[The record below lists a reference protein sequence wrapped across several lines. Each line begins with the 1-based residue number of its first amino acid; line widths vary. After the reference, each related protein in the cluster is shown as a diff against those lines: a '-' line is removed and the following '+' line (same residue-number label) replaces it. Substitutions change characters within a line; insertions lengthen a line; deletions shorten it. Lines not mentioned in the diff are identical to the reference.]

1 MAKNVDIIEPAD
13 THCWGRL
20 VFLQPLPT
28 IHSSHQSLEQMH
40 WFEAIFKMFARAV
53 FEAIEVKG
61 GRMVK
66 EGDFEAEKIQII
78 RKNSD
83 IQLSF
88 YVL

>member
-1 MAKNVDIIEPAD
+1 
-13 THCWGRL
+13 
-20 VFLQPLPT
+20 
-28 IHSSHQSLEQMH
+28 
-40 WFEAIFKMFARAV
+40 MFARAV

-66 EGDFEAEKIQII
+66 EGNFKAEKIQII

>member
-1 MAKNVDIIEPAD
+1 
-13 THCWGRL
+13 
-20 VFLQPLPT
+20 
-28 IHSSHQSLEQMH
+28 
-40 WFEAIFKMFARAV
+40 MFANAV

-61 GRMVK
+61 GPMVK

-88 YVL
+88 YVLWPFFLLEMSQN